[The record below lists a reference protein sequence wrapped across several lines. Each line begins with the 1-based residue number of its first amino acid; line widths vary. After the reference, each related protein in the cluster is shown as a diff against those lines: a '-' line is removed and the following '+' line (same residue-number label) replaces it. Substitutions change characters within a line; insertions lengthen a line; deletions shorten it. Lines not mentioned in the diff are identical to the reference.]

1 MLKLES
7 LCLKILILKPLLSAK
22 LCD

>member
-7 LCLKILILKPLLSAK
+7 LCLKILILKLLLSAK